1 MNFTIENNVCSQK
14 NIDFRL
20 LTLAQKRKFQ
30 MSKCVKN
37 ENSIV
42 CDPLHMTI
50 PFLTKFEF
58 TRILGMR
65 TKQINNGAKPFIKV
79 PEGIIDGY
87 LIAERE
93 IREKKLP
100 FIVKRPIPNGGCE
113 YWKLEDLELLI

>member
-1 MNFTIENNVCSQK
+1 
-14 NIDFRL
+14 
-20 LTLAQKRKFQ
+20 
-30 MSKCVKN
+30 
-37 ENSIV
+37 
-42 CDPLHMTI
+42 MTI